1 MNEIAVS
8 KNITVTIK
16 GHTFI
21 LSDCEAIELFNK
33 LKDAGVYDHTLK
45 YPMNPA
51 PTAPWPAWPVSV
63 PTSPMWPVTV
73 PATPGYPSSPI
84 WCTTDR
90 TVPACSKF
98 FGDGILG

>member
-33 LKDAGVYDHTLK
+33 LKDAGVYDHTIK

-51 PTAPWPAWPVSV
+51 PPAPWPVSV
-63 PTSPMWPVTV
+63 PTSPMWPVSV
-73 PATPGYPSSPI
+73 PTSPGYPSSPI
-84 WCTTDR
+84 WCGGGTR
-90 TVPACSKF
+90 TSSPAGSKF

>member
-1 MNEIAVS
+1 MNEITVC

-16 GHTFI
+16 GHAFI

-33 LKDAGVYDHTLK
+33 LKDAGVYDHTIK

-51 PTAPWPAWPVSV
+51 PMNPAPPAHWPAWPL
-63 PTSPMWPVTV
+63 TV
-73 PATPGYPSSPI
+73 PASPGYPSSPI
-84 WCTTDR
+84 WCDGGER
-90 TVPACSKF
+90 TVPSGTKF

>member
-1 MNEIAVS
+1 MNEITVC

-33 LKDAGVYDHTLK
+33 LKDAGVYD
-45 YPMNPA
+45 PMNPA
-51 PTAPWPAWPVSV
+51 PTAREPAGSVSV
-63 PTSPMWPVTV
+63 PTPPWWPKTV
-73 PATPGYPSSPI
+73 PASPGYPSSPI
-84 WCTTDR
+84 WCGGGDR
-90 TVPACSKF
+90 TVPAGSKF

>member
-1 MNEIAVS
+1 MNEIVVS

-51 PTAPWPAWPVSV
+51 PHTDWPARPAQFV
-63 PTSPMWPVTV
+63 PSPT
-73 PATPGYPSSPI
+73 YPSSPI
-84 WCTTDR
+84 WC
-90 TVPACSKF
+90 AISEKN
-98 FGDGILG
+98 L

>member
-1 MNEIAVS
+1 MNEIVVS

-33 LKDAGVYDHTLK
+33 LKDAGVYD
-45 YPMNPA
+45 PMNPA
-51 PTAPWPAWPVSV
+51 PPAPWPVSV
-63 PTSPMWPVTV
+63 PTSPMWPVSV
-73 PATPGYPSSPI
+73 PTWPGYPSSPI
-84 WCTTDR
+84 WCGGGDC
-90 TVPACSKF
+90 TVPAGSKF

>member
-1 MNEIAVS
+1 MNEITVC

-51 PTAPWPAWPVSV
+51 PTAPWPAWPV
-63 PTSPMWPVTV
+63 TV